1 MISVVSPEHPSQ
13 GPAKPIN
20 KLFDQIQSKGY
31 YGFYPS
37 EIWAPPVNVYETEAA
52 YLVCVDLA
60 GVEKDKIDIEVH
72 EGRLTLRGKRQVPSC
87 AEQSS
92 GDARVR
98 IHLMEI
104 DHGVFARDVE
114 LPDNVQQDRITAKY
128 IDGMLWIE
136 LPIKH

>member
-1 MISVVSPEHPSQ
+1 MLSVVSPEKPSH
-13 GPAKPIN
+13 GSAKPVS
-20 KLFDQIQSKGY
+20 KLLEQIQSKGY

-37 EIWAPPVNVYETEAA
+37 ESWTPCVNLYETDAA

-60 GVEKDKIDIEVH
+60 GVEKDKIDIEVN

-87 AEQSS
+87 AEQTS
-92 GDARVR
+92 GDTRLR

-104 DHGVFARDVE
+104 DHGVFARHVE
-114 LPDNVQQDRITAKY
+114 LPDNVQQDRINAKY

-136 LPIKH
+136 LPKKR